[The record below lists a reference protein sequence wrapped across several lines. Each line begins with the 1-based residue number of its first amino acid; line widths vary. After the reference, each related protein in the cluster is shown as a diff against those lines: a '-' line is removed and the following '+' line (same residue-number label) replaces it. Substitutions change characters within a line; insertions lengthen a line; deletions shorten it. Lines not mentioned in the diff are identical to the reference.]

1 MASRFEPDLV
11 AIQDGLRSSS
21 NSAASS
27 PASSSS
33 PPPLPDDV
41 LRSFR
46 FSQRKLGDSNGGATE
61 ARHRAAVRRVGQS
74 VNTDDFN
81 ATASSN
87 HENHKDSR
95 DGSAYSR
102 FSDRGLDVIAAKLE
116 AMAEELE
123 RKRIR
128 DEKIRKIETLRER
141 CKTLG
146 LDISQQDLEAWVN
159 GSAASSSTNISQ
171 TTPNEDETQAP
182 ADEPQ
187 NVEPVPSSETQFA
200 QDSETTLVEAG
211 PARDSGSS
219 AMRVDAQASLRSMR
233 PLRGRKRAHSQMEAQ
248 DNTLSETDDDRD
260 SDFVEAN
267 RQSPSPDRTESL
279 RSEDGQD
286 NAGRGNNSPMVSVNG
301 AATRTAWS
309 VLVAKYP
316 EEIALTF
323 RAGERPTSPLVTAMV
338 SPCTPAFF
346 TVQTPDLLT

>member
-1 MASRFEPDLV
+1 MSSRFEPDLV

-27 PASSSS
+27 SASSS
-33 PPPLPDDV
+33 PRPPLPDDI
-41 LRSFR
+41 LRSFQ
-46 FSQRKLGDSNGGATE
+46 FSQQRIGDRDGGATE
-61 ARHRAAVRRVGQS
+61 SRHRAAVRRVGQS
-74 VNTDDFN
+74 ANTDDFD

-87 HENHKDSR
+87 HENQEDSR
-95 DGSAYSR
+95 DETAYSR
-102 FSDRGLDVIAAKLE
+102 FSDRGLDIIAAKLE

-128 DEKIRKIETLRER
+128 DEKIRKIEALRER

-159 GSAASSSTNISQ
+159 GTAASSSTSISQ
-171 TTPNEDETQAP
+171 TSPNQGETQAP

-211 PARDSGSS
+211 PESSSSGSS
-219 AMRVDAQASLRSMR
+219 TMRVDAQTSFRSMR

-248 DNTLSETDDDRD
+248 NPFLETDDDRA
-260 SDFVEAN
+260 SGYVGAN
-267 RQSPSPDRTESL
+267 RQSRSPDRTESL

-286 NAGRGNNSPMVSVNG
+286 NPGNAGRGNNSPMVSVNG
-301 AATRTAWS
+301 AAMRTAWS
-309 VLVAKYP
+309 VLVTRYP
-316 EEIALTF
+316 EEIFLTF
-323 RAGERPTSPLVTAMV
+323 RAGQRPVNRQVMAMV
-338 SPCTPAFF
+338 SP
-346 TVQTPDLLT
+346 